1 MLHPVTLLEAAKG
14 KGLAKFEKVG
24 IDPHT
29 SRLRLDLGL
38 SQARAILHIL
48 LPRVQY
54 HTMKRQGKLFEV
66 HCFTMFITALC
77 VVCFTLIR
85 LNGVTFLEFEIR

>member
-1 MLHPVTLLEAAKG
+1 MLHPVTLLEEKG
-14 KGLAKFEKVG
+14 RVQQNLRKSGL
-24 IDPHT
+24 I
-29 SRLRLDLGL
+29 LI
-38 SQARAILHIL
+38 ARAILHTL
-48 LPRVQY
+48 LPREQY